1 MNRSVR
7 WTTSPVPRCTTSG
20 VNQAMHTT
28 ALHVTH
34 SRDEAAALAD
44 LRSTLADG
52 VISVDSGQ

>member
-1 MNRSVR
+1 
-7 WTTSPVPRCTTSG
+7 
-20 VNQAMHTT
+20 MHTT